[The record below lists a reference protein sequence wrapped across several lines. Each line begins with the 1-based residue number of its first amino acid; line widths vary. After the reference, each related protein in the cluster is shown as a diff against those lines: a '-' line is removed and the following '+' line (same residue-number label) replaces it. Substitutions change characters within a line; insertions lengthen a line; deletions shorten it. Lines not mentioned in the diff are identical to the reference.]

1 MPAICLA
8 VPAGSDYLLAGSR
21 HMVFD

>member
-1 MPAICLA
+1 MPAIGLA